1 MPYWSHLK
9 GWYYGSN
16 CVSSSH
22 TQKNKQTTRY
32 VLKSYPLVLVNVTLL
47 WNKALAD
54 VIKLKNG
61 PTRLGWNLIQWLLS
75 LWKGNLNTSETW
87 TQEEPMWRW
96 RQKLIWC
103 SYYCTNQGMAKMAT
117 DHQKPEEK
125 YGPSSLS
132 EPPVETNLADILI
145 SDVWLPEL
153 WENKV
158 CWLSHL
164 VCGTL
169 PQLS

>member
-1 MPYWSHLK
+1 MILWVKLCLLLTK
-9 GWYYGSN
+9 
-16 CVSSSH
+16 
-22 TQKNKQTTRY
+22 KRKKKKTTMCE
-32 VLKSYPLVLVNVTLL
+32 VLPLGLVNVTLL

-61 PTRLGWNLIQWLLS
+61 HTRLGWHFIQRLLS
-75 LWKGNLNTSETW
+75 LGEGNLNTGETW

-103 SYYCTNQGMAKMAT
+103 SCYCTNQGMAKMASN
-117 DHQKPEEK
+117 HHKLEEK
-125 YGPSSLS
+125 RGPSSFWA
-132 EPPVETNLADILI
+132 PPVETNLVDILI

-153 WENKV
+153 WENKF
-158 CWLSHL
+158 CCFSHL

-169 PQLS
+169 SRLS